1 MGRLEHQGLEPRVQ
15 EPAMNEDT
23 PQLEL
28 IETLADAIN
37 RHDLD
42 AIMQTLHEGHVFVDS
57 LGHEIKGIE
66 AVRQAWKQYLAMVP
80 DYWLRIEHG
89 VLAPDYI
96 ALFGR
101 AGGTLAVDGKVKE
114 ENWWETTAAWRAVVV
129 DGRVAKWEV
138 YADNE
143 PIRVLMRKKPARRRK
158 PAARKA
164 KAKAKARKKK

>member
-1 MGRLEHQGLEPRVQ
+1 
-15 EPAMNEDT
+15 MNAEM
-23 PQLEL
+23 PQLEV

-42 AIMQTLHEGHVFVDS
+42 AIMRTLHEGHVFVDS
-57 LGHEIKGIE
+57 LGNEIKGVE
-66 AVRQAWKQYLAMVP
+66 AVRNAWKQYLAMVP

-89 VLAPDYI
+89 VLAPEYI
-96 ALFGR
+96 ALFGK
-101 AGGTLAVDGKVKE
+101 AGGTLAVGGEVKD

-143 PIRVLMRKKPARRRK
+143 PIRALMRKKPAARKKPAKRRK
-158 PAARKA
+158 PASRAVKA
-164 KAKAKARKKK
+164 APRRKK

>member
-1 MGRLEHQGLEPRVQ
+1 
-15 EPAMNEDT
+15 MNAET
-23 PQLEL
+23 LQLEV
-28 IETLADAIN
+28 IEALADAIN

-57 LGHEIKGIE
+57 LGNEVKGLE
-66 AVRQAWKQYLAMVP
+66 AVRNAWKHYLAMVP

-89 VLAPDYI
+89 VLAPQYI
-96 ALFGR
+96 ALFGK
-101 AGGTLAVDGKVKE
+101 AGGTLAVGGKVKK

-143 PIRVLMRKKPARRRK
+143 PIRVLMRKKPAGRRK
-158 PAARKA
+158 PASRTVKAAAR
-164 KAKAKARKKK
+164 RKK